1 MRCLLDIGSLTVPI
15 DIPSR
20 CLRARELKNLG
31 EIRLRVP
38 GAVPQLVSETRALTP
53 LQQREANAW
62 IAEMESF
69 DRF

>member
-15 DIPSR
+15 DIPSQ
-20 CLRARELKNLG
+20 CLRGSELESLREIYLRIPG
-31 EIRLRVP
+31 E
-38 GAVPQLVSETRALTP
+38 VPQPVSETRALTP
-53 LQQREANAW
+53 LQQREANTW